1 MMLWGF
7 FAIVLE
13 WNFFMDRI
21 ACTQFADVTFD
32 HVACDLCDCALGA
45 HCDLCKNG
53 WTNPDARLVCLG
65 KPVLDGGVQIIL
77 WTGAL
82 VRVTCARSL

>member
-1 MMLWGF
+1 
-7 FAIVLE
+7 
-13 WNFFMDRI
+13 MDRI

-45 HCDLCKNG
+45 HCELCKNG

-65 KPVLDGGVQIIL
+65 KPVLDGGPDYPVDRGI
-77 WTGAL
+77 GE
-82 VRVTCARSL
+82 VTCARSL